1 MGEIWPGEGE
11 IAVVAVRCPP
21 GADSLLSRGLR
32 SGPESELAMTDIPLE
47 PLSPRLQAESPSAA
61 AVRRSARSVESLALV
76 VGAAAFALAAV
87 AALIGFRLESA
98 PIAGPGSVGQ
108 FSAIVSAVVALLAF
122 PAGRLVVQRR
132 AQRAPLA
139 FLDYLD
145 IVALSIAHAVI
156 ALLGW
161 TLVASIMER
170 AFIGAVVFP
179 LAVIALAGA
188 VAAVTAYMVF
198 LSATHMDLPLLAAIL
213 AVFLAMG
220 LIASMLGSSDPD
232 WWVDNLSALGM
243 TTGTSARAFSITLIV
258 AGFIIT
264 TIARYVTRDI
274 PATNPRGVTGARVC
288 LVLVG
293 LFLMGVGIFPVD
305 TFFGIHTG
313 VTIAAVVAFGVLVIR
328 MPVWLPDMPRVFVI
342 VGWLFLAITIMFVVF
357 FLVGYYTLTAVEL
370 VGGTLVFTWLILF
383 IRNAAAAQTDV
394 GDGG

>member
-1 MGEIWPGEGE
+1 
-11 IAVVAVRCPP
+11 
-21 GADSLLSRGLR
+21 
-32 SGPESELAMTDIPLE
+32 MTDIPLE
-47 PLSPRLQAESPSAA
+47 PLSPRLQVDSTAA
-61 AVRRSARSVESLALV
+61 AADHRSARSVESLALV
-76 VGAAAFALAAV
+76 VGAAAFGLAAV
-87 AALIGFRLESA
+87 AALIAFRFEPA

-108 FSAIVSAVVALLAF
+108 FSAVTSAVVALLGF
-122 PAGRLVVQRR
+122 GAGRLVVQRR
-132 AQRAPLA
+132 GQRAPLRV
-139 FLDYLD
+139 LDYLD
-145 IVALSIAHAVI
+145 IVALAIAHAVI

-161 TLVASIMER
+161 TLAASIMEQ

-213 AVFLAMG
+213 AVFLAVG

-243 TTGTSARAFSITLIV
+243 TTSTSARAFSITLIV

-274 PATNPRGVTGARVC
+274 PTSNPRGVPGARVC

-305 TFFGIHTG
+305 TFFGVHTG

-328 MPVWLPDMPRVFVI
+328 MPVWLTDMPRVFVV
-342 VGWLFLAITIMFVVF
+342 VGWLFLAITLVFVVF
-357 FLVGYYTLTAVEL
+357 FFTGYYTLTAVEL

-383 IRNAAAAQTDV
+383 IRNVAAVQTDA
-394 GDGG
+394 GARG